1 MPQGWRFTHP
11 GDPPPRWGLS
21 KTGRLVIAVT
31 VAVGV
36 VIALM
41 IIVARPAGASDDA
54 AGDGVE
60 MPEYGFAVTVPQNRQ
75 ALRMVWSSPP
85 GRGPSGP

>member
-54 AGDGVE
+54 SGGEVE
-60 MPEYGFAVTVPQNRQ
+60 MPEYGFAFTVPEWWL
-75 ALRMVWSSPP
+75 ALDSAEDLDER
-85 GRGPSGP
+85 PSVAAL